1 MLQSLEIE
9 NFRQFSHFTIPKLGR
24 INLLTGKNNSGK
36 TSVLEAIYLLMT
48 QEHPAQIMTELQLS
62 RGEISP
68 AADPQKYA
76 SEIIHFFH
84 NRKITS
90 QNIIKISGLS
100 NTYQKELTIQ
110 LVMDDHK
117 TDSIITFDAFS
128 KDFQESTRP
137 KILIN
142 RKKTGSK
149 DTQYGGTLSPD
160 REIVFQKSGDIQSP
174 LHQDQ
179 DVDFMIST
187 KATSQEAAYLYN
199 EVVLQPTENLVL
211 EAAKILEPKIQRIAP
226 RYVDIERIGSI
237 PKQGFFAKVEGFD
250 EIIPLASMGDGL
262 WRILGLVLVLVSAKN
277 KILLVDEID
286 TGFHYSVM
294 VDLWKLIWK
303 SAKKL
308 DIQVFAT
315 THSRDCWEALGE
327 LIHDEG
333 EEQLNSDDIIIH
345 RINSQRA
352 ESVSIF
358 TDEIIDAVQSQIEVR

>member
-48 QEHPAQIMTELQLS
+48 QEHPAQIMTELQFI

-84 NRKITS
+84 NRKTTS

-117 TDSIITFDAFS
+117 TDSVITFDAFS
-128 KDFQESTRP
+128 EDFREPTRP

-142 RKKTGSK
+142 RKKPGSK
-149 DTQYGGTLSPD
+149 DIQYVGTLSPD
-160 REIVFQKSGDIQSP
+160 REIVFQKSGSIQSP
-174 LHQDQ
+174 LYQDQ

-277 KILLVDEID
+277 KILLIDEID

-303 SAKKL
+303 TSKEL

-327 LIHDEG
+327 VIAMNEIPSDEIM
-333 EEQLNSDDIIIH
+333 LH
-345 RINSQRA
+345 RIDSSRSTSITFTSQQLVIAANR
-352 ESVSIF
+352 
-358 TDEIIDAVQSQIEVR
+358 DLEVR

>member
-84 NRKITS
+84 NRKTTS

-160 REIVFQKSGDIQSP
+160 REIVFQKSGGIQSP

-277 KILLVDEID
+277 KILLIDEID

-294 VDLWKLIWK
+294 VQLWKLIWK
-303 SAKKL
+303 SAKEL

-327 LIHDEG
+327 LIETEEIYGDE
-333 EEQLNSDDIIIH
+333 IMIH
-345 RINSQRA
+345 RIDA
-352 ESVSIF
+352 KHDHSVSYD
-358 TDEIIDAVQSQIEVR
+358 TDKIVIAAEDQVEVR